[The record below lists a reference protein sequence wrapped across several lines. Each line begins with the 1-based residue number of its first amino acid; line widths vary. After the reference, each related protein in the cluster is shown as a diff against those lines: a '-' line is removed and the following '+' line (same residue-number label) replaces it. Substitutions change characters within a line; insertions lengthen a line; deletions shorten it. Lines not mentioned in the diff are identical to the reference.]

1 MNKYKVLE
9 LGDKTEFETEQPK
22 IDSLL
27 KEGYKIV
34 AEVEGS
40 SIGYARYKYEKY
52 HTGAKTSDLEVENK
66 ESKNPSSYLEVTS
79 TLFLLLS
86 LIGCLVLLSLGFD
99 AGDSYETR
107 RYAVLYYT
115 SAFACFV
122 ITLLIH
128 SVCRS
133 IIYIANK

>member
-1 MNKYKVLE
+1 MNNYKILK
-9 LGDKTEFETEQPK
+9 LGEKTEFETDQLK
-22 IDSLL
+22 IDGLL
-27 KEGYKIV
+27 EAGYKIIGEIE
-34 AEVEGS
+34 AS
-40 SIGYARYKYEKY
+40 SVGDARYKNA
-52 HTGAKTSDLEVENK
+52 HSSAQTADLGAESTA
-66 ESKNPSSYLEVTS
+66 SKNPSSYLEVTS

-86 LIGCLVLLSLGFD
+86 LIGCLVLLTLGFD
-99 AGDSYETR
+99 ARDSYETR

>member
-1 MNKYKVLE
+1 MNKYKILK
-9 LGDKTEFETEQPK
+9 LGEKTEFETDQLK
-22 IDSLL
+22 IDALL
-27 KEGYKIV
+27 EAGYKIISEIE
-34 AEVEGS
+34 AS
-40 SIGYARYKYEKY
+40 SVGDARYKNA
-52 HTGAKTSDLEVENK
+52 HRSAQTTDLGAESTA
-66 ESKNPSSYLEVTS
+66 SKNPSSYLEVTS

-86 LIGCLVLLSLGFD
+86 LIGCLVLLTLGFD
-99 AGDSYETR
+99 ARDSYETR
-107 RYAVLYYT
+107 RYAVLYFT